1 MQRCFLG
8 AALIKSLEYLLAKA
22 NCSDAMN
29 KQQPFIVD
37 STGQWFTEIAL
48 CLFNYHHHVAFVS
61 GFIHLGT
68 THLYKSVEVLS
79 SVLINKSHRSDTIKW
94 NMGAMDNYT
103 ASSPYIWY

>member
-1 MQRCFLG
+1 MQSVLG
-8 AALIKSLEYLLAKA
+8 AALIKSLDYLLAKA
-22 NCSDAMN
+22 KYSDAMN

-48 CLFNYHHHVAFVS
+48 CLFNYHHIMFVS

-79 SVLINKSHRSDTIKW
+79 VLINKSHCSDTI
-94 NMGAMDNYT
+94 NDNYT
-103 ASSPYIWY
+103 W